1 MLVDV
6 TFLSPLPTGYTYRVP
21 QSGEK
26 RVQEG
31 TLVVAPLRRRRL
43 AGVVTRVVKEEQ
55 ESPPSI
61 SFKPIL
67 FIPFEVPL
75 FTPEQLGFFQWCARY
90 YHVPLGGILKTALPL
105 PRRILKGER
114 LEATLEGEKWLTER
128 AGEGD
133 SHADLFLRLWR
144 KGEELLPLIG
154 RKDAW
159 ESLLDWTAKRWVEWD
174 YPGFAESFN
183 PETTYYSLA
192 SELPPS
198 YRLGP
203 KEREIVDYLEHR
215 GVADS
220 HEIRERFPKASRRL
234 RRLVEKGILCEIV
247 RPDPLLKPDYPTLEE
262 GSSPALTHEQRV
274 ALSAIMDEM
283 ASPSPQ
289 PILLHGVTGG
299 GKTELYIQAIQ
310 ATLQKGKSSLVLVP
324 EIVLTPQLVSRIQS
338 RCHVPVI
345 TWHSRLT
352 EKERWQQWLQLHG
365 LAPVVVIGARSA
377 VFMPVKE
384 LGLIIVDEEHDPS
397 FKQEEGLLYHAR
409 DMAVVRSRHQS
420 CPLILGSATPS
431 IESYYNVKSE
441 KFRYA
446 VLTRRPTGQPLPK
459 AEVVDL
465 RKEGFPKRQETRGLM
480 LSRPLREALMETY
493 AAGQQSL
500 LFLNRRGYA
509 RFVTCIQCGEA
520 ITCPHCS
527 VSLILHKPAV
537 LRCHYC
543 GFSRKLP
550 AKCETCGGALTQVG
564 GGTQRLEEEIRGVL
578 PEARIARLD
587 RDTMQKRSLYET
599 LLSRLR
605 RRELDVL
612 IGTQMIVKGHDYP
625 GIVLMGILMA
635 DHSLRF
641 PDFRASERTFQL
653 LTQASGRCG
662 RGSLPGRVV
671 IQTFSPEHYSIQHA
685 VHHDFI
691 GFYEDEIRF
700 REELGYPPF
709 SRLVVI
715 RISGPHSRAV
725 ERKSSRVAAEG
736 RRIVSKGKA
745 QVQVLGPTPA
755 LLARLKNR
763 YRWQVLLRGRSSVE
777 LHQAVERVMAS
788 KAAKPEKGMKIQV
801 EFDPVQLA

>member
-6 TFLSPLPTGYTYRVP
+6 TFLSPLPTCYTYKVP
-21 QSGEK
+21 PSGEK
-26 RVQEG
+26 KVREG
-31 TLVVAPLRRRRL
+31 SLVVAPLRRRRL
-43 AGVVTRVVKEEQ
+43 AGIVTGIPREER
-55 ESPPSI
+55 ESSQSI
-61 SFKPIL
+61 SFKPVL

-75 FTPEQLGFFQWCARY
+75 FTSEQLRFFQWCARY

-114 LEATLEGEKWLTER
+114 LEATPEGERHLVKR

-144 KGEELLPLIG
+144 EGEELLSLIG

-159 ESLLDWTAKRWVEWD
+159 ESLLDWTAKGWVEWD
-174 YPGFAESFN
+174 YPGFVENFN
-183 PETTYYSLA
+183 PEITYYSLA
-192 SELPPS
+192 PDPS
-198 YRLGP
+198 PSFRLGS
-203 KEREIVDYLEHR
+203 KEREIVAYLERR
-215 GVADS
+215 GIASS
-220 HEIRERFPKASRRL
+220 HEIREGFPKASGRL
-234 RRLVEKGILCEIV
+234 RRLVEKGVLREIV
-247 RPDPLLKPDYPTLEE
+247 RPDPLSEPDHPTFEE

-338 RCHVPVI
+338 RCHVPVV

-352 EKERWQQWLQLHG
+352 ERERWQQWLRLHG
-365 LAPVVVIGARSA
+365 LAPVVVIGVRSA
-377 VFMPVKE
+377 VFAPVKE

-409 DMAVVRSRHQS
+409 DVAVVRCRHQS

-431 IESYYNVKSE
+431 IESYHNVKKE

-459 AEVVDL
+459 VEVVDL
-465 RKEGFPKRQETRGLM
+465 RREGFSERQETRGLM
-480 LSRPLREALMETY
+480 LSKPLREALLEAY

-509 RFVTCIQCGEA
+509 RFVTCVQCGETLA
-520 ITCPHCS
+520 CPHCS

-550 AKCETCGGALTQVG
+550 EKCEACGGTLIQVG
-564 GGTQRLEEEIRGVL
+564 GGTQRLEEGIRGLL

-625 GIVLMGILMA
+625 GIVLMGVLMA

-662 RGSLPGRVV
+662 RGTLPGRVI
-671 IQTFSPEHYSIQHA
+671 IQTFSPEHYSIRHA

-691 GFYEDEIRF
+691 GFYEEEIRF
-700 REELGYPPF
+700 REELDYPPF

-715 RISGPHSRAV
+715 RISGPDSRAV
-725 ERKSSRVAAEG
+725 ERKSSRIAVEG
-736 RRIVSKGKA
+736 RRIASNRKTP
-745 QVQVLGPTPA
+745 VQVLGPTPA

-763 YRWQVLLRGRSSVE
+763 YRWQVLLRGKSSVE
-777 LHQAVERVMAS
+777 LHRTVERIMAS
-788 KAAKPEKGMKIQV
+788 KAAKPEKGMKIQM

>member
-6 TFLSPLPTGYTYRVP
+6 TFLAPLPTCYTYKVP
-21 QSGEK
+21 PSGEK
-26 RVQEG
+26 KVREG
-31 TLVVAPLRRRRL
+31 SLVVAPLRRRRL
-43 AGVVTRVVKEEQ
+43 AGIVTGIPREER
-55 ESPPSI
+55 EFPKPI
-61 SFKPIL
+61 AFKPVL
-67 FIPFEVPL
+67 FIPFDVPL
-75 FTPEQLGFFQWCARY
+75 FTLEQLRFFQWCANY
-90 YHVPLGGILKTALPL
+90 YHMPLGGILKAALPL
-105 PRRILKGER
+105 PRRVLRGEKLK
-114 LEATLEGEKWLTER
+114 ASPEGEKNLACLAR
-128 AGEGD
+128 EGD

-144 KGEELLPLIG
+144 AGKKSLSIIG

-159 ESLLDWTAKRWVEWD
+159 ESLLDWTAKGWLEWS
-174 YPGFAESFN
+174 YPGFIENFN
-183 PETTYYSLA
+183 PEIIYYSLA
-192 SELPPS
+192 PDPYPS
-198 YRLGP
+198 FRLGP
-203 KEREIVDYLEHR
+203 REREIVAYLEHQ
-215 GVADS
+215 GVISS

-234 RRLVEKGILCEIV
+234 RRLVEKGVLRETSLPESFPRSIS
-247 RPDPLLKPDYPTLEE
+247 PGWEE
-262 GSSPALTHEQRV
+262 DVSFTLTHEQKV
-274 ALSAIMDEM
+274 ALSAVVEEM
-283 ASPSPQ
+283 ESFSPR

-324 EIVLTPQLVSRIQS
+324 EIVLTPQLVSRIKS
-338 RCHVPVI
+338 RCGVPVI
-345 TWHSRLT
+345 TWHSQLT
-352 EKERWQQWLQLHG
+352 ERERWRQWLQLHG
-365 LAPVVVIGARSA
+365 HAPVVVIGARSA
-377 VFMPVKE
+377 VFAPAKE

-409 DMAVVRSRHQS
+409 DVAVVRCRHQS
-420 CPLILGSATPS
+420 CLLILGSATPS
-431 IESYYNVKSE
+431 IESYHNVKKG
-441 KFRYA
+441 KFRY
-446 VLTRRPTGQPLPK
+446 VVITRRPTGQPLPK

-465 RKEGFPKRQETRGLM
+465 RKEGFPRRQETRGLM
-480 LSRPLREALMETY
+480 LSKPLREALLEAY

-509 RFVTCIQCGEA
+509 RVVACVQCGETLA
-520 ITCPHCS
+520 CPHCS

-550 AKCETCGGALTQVG
+550 EKCEACGGTLIQIG
-564 GGTQRLEEEIRGVL
+564 GGTQRLEEEIRGLL

-599 LLSRLR
+599 LLTRLR
-605 RRELDVL
+605 RRDIDVL

-662 RGSLPGRVV
+662 RGTLPGRVI
-671 IQTFSPEHYSIQHA
+671 IQTFSPEHYSIRYA

-691 GFYEDEIRF
+691 GFYEEEIHARK
-700 REELGYPPF
+700 ELGYPPF
-709 SRLVVI
+709 SRLAVI
-715 RISGPHSRAV
+715 RISGPDSRAV
-725 ERKSSRVAAEG
+725 ERKSSRIAMEGKRAA
-736 RRIVSKGKA
+736 SKGKSP
-745 QVQVLGPTPA
+745 VQLLGPTPA

-763 YRWQVLLRGRSSVE
+763 YRWQVLLRGKSSAE
-777 LHQAVERVMAS
+777 LHRTVERIMTS